1 MHAREL
7 QLCACLDFWFL
18 VWYERRVAVERNEL
32 KIRLVA
38 DDEISWY
45 NALMAEH
52 HSLGVA
58 ASGRVLRYVAETASA
73 VPLVLGTFGSAAWR
87 VPARDGFIGWDPVQR
102 SERLER
108 VVSNQRLCV
117 LPGAEAVPH
126 AASRALAAM
135 LRRLPADHERAFGV
149 RPAAAESFTDPQAH
163 SGTVY
168 KACGFISAGQT
179 AGFGRTRSS
188 AHFAYHGQPKQYWIK
203 ELAPGGITALT
214 QAFDTVPLTG
224 RAGPDFNALNVSGD
238 GGLLDYLAMVTD
250 HRKAKGIRHSLA
262 AILVVIVVA
271 RLSGADSVYACG
283 QFAASMPQEALRRC
297 GIRYNARLGKYVPPS
312 PKTIKRAIRAVDAA
326 AADEQMCAWLRAE
339 AAAGRLRWRWRHIA
353 VDGKTVRGAKD
364 DGGKAP
370 HLLSAYDVTAGA
382 VLGQDGVDGKTN
394 EISCFV
400 PLLEAILASP
410 RARRGHGPPAAG
422 PGTDDGGDDVSSG
435 GDPVQA
441 RSSEAAAGG
450 GGGGEEEEEEL
461 VIVTADA
468 MHTQTGHVEAMNALG
483 VAWMLILK
491 DNQPGAYA
499 AADAGPWENEPVLHG
514 TSQTGHGR
522 HEIRV
527 IKVTSQIPDLIKD
540 KFPGTAQMMLIERY
554 RHQLPRGGAP
564 AACTS
569 GDPGDH
575 DPLACAAACG
585 MKLQAETVLAI
596 TALTPAQAGPAFLL
610 ERNRQHWGI
619 ENGLHH
625 RRDTTLSEDASRI
638 RAGQAPRL
646 FATIGNV
653 VISVLNRAGHGNHAA
668 ARRDLG
674 WDRTGTR
681 ALALLGL

>member
-1 MHAREL
+1 
-7 QLCACLDFWFL
+7 
-18 VWYERRVAVERNEL
+18 VADESIEL
-32 KIRLVA
+32 KVRLVA
-38 DDEISWY
+38 EGEVAWY

-58 ASGRVLRYVAETASA
+58 ASGRVLRYVAEAGG
-73 VPLVLGTFGSAAWR
+73 VPVVLGTFGSAAWR
-87 VPARDGFIGWDPVQR
+87 VPVRDEFIGWDPVQR
-102 SERLER
+102 GERLER

-117 LPGAEAVPH
+117 LPAAGQVPH
-126 AASRALAAM
+126 GASRALAAM

-149 RPAAAESFTDPQAH
+149 RPAACESFTGPASH
-163 SGTVY
+163 AGTVY
-168 KACGFISAGQT
+168 KACGFTQAGLT
-179 AGFGRTRSS
+179 AGYGRSRGA
-188 AHFAYHGQPKQYWIK
+188 AHFTYHGQPKAYWIR
-203 ELAPGGITALT
+203 ELAPGALTALT
-214 QAFDTVPLTG
+214 AAFDSRPLTG
-224 RAGPDFNALNVSGD
+224 KAGPDFNALNVGGD
-238 GGLLDYLAMVTD
+238 GGLLEYLAKVAD
-250 HRKAKGIRHSLA
+250 HRKPKGIRHGLA

-297 GIRYNARLGKYVPPS
+297 GIRFNKRAGRYVPPS
-312 PKTIKRAIRAVDAA
+312 PKTIKRAVRAVDAA
-326 AADEQMCAWLRAE
+326 AADEQICAWLRAE

-382 VLGQDGVDGKTN
+382 VLGQDAVDGKTN

-410 RARRGHGPPAAG
+410 RARRGPGQPAAG
-422 PGTDDGGDDVSSG
+422 PGTDDDGGDTSSG
-435 GDPVQA
+435 GDPGQA
-441 RSSEAAAGG
+441 PSSEAAAAA

-483 VAWMLILK
+483 VAWMVILK
-491 DNQPGAYA
+491 DNQPGMYA
-499 AADAGPWENEPVLHG
+499 AADAHPWENEPVLHG
-514 TSQTGHGR
+514 SSQTGHGR
-522 HEIRV
+522 HEIRL
-527 IKVTSQIPDLIKD
+527 IKVTSQIPDLITGKL
-540 KFPGTAQMMLIERY
+540 PGAQQMMLIERY

-585 MKLQAETVLAI
+585 MKLQAETVLAV

-625 RRDTTLSEDASRI
+625 RRDTTLGEDASRI

-646 FATIGNV
+646 FASIGNV

-668 ARRDLG
+668 ARRDLA